1 MKRQRKR
8 STIRRLGR
16 ALLAVVL
23 CSAAVGAYPELATAD
38 NGQSQL
44 ASLSKRVDEMKFALD
59 ETRKTED
66 RVLMPFTILIS
77 ILVAGGA
84 LGIVFSFRDQRRI
97 SQLHELTVGG
107 EVAAQRR
114 TEQGYAS
121 FFEQSQTTL
130 SLVNDTLELAKEA
143 NENAARTM
151 KSQAQSRV
159 DEIEER
165 AQRLMFD
172 VFHAR
177 EFEPIVKDS
186 ARRDELES
194 VAEELRSLEGF
205 LSLQRITLPNYTRF
219 VKAIYQFLQDDTE
232 GALQALQLLSQE
244 GVVGELQRFIEYWF
258 GYMLTTVGEYSEA
271 IASFEHDEVQLD
283 PNHPEYFQ
291 LERIIAETKFFVI
304 AKPKR
309 DGRIADAVRD
319 PRGPRERFA
328 AVAGL
333 LDDLVRLA
341 ADIEASADED
351 AKLHTSLDVARVR
364 ADVYEWVAY
373 DPGHLDDPIP
383 ADAVALAR
391 PLDRGIEPA
400 RAFLG
405 TAEWAGMTDLDV
417 VRAWA
422 LMQVRRICDEQ
433 PEPDFDVSFALAECL
448 FKLGEHEE
456 ADKAFVSA
464 ERTAAAEVGKHHEKR
479 AVASLEESL
488 LICHSR
494 LLKLREGDEQER
506 NSETRQ
512 IRSVLRDALEAV
524 GQMRQARV
532 TVFSQIQRR
541 NVTQEEFK
549 EELAAIVE
557 QDHLEEQ

>member
-1 MKRQRKR
+1 MAA
-8 STIRRLGR
+8 LGVPASAVAASSGSAQID
-16 ALLAVVL
+16 ALSQHVN
-23 CSAAVGAYPELATAD
+23 ELAF
-38 NGQSQL
+38 QL
-44 ASLSKRVDEMKFALD
+44 N

-66 RVLMPFTILIS
+66 RVLTPFTILIS

-84 LGIVFSFRDQRRI
+84 LGIVFSFRDQRRM

-130 SLVNDTLELAKEA
+130 SLVNDTLDLAKEA

-177 EFEPIVKDS
+177 EFEPIIKDS
-186 ARRDELES
+186 ARRGELES

-205 LSLQRITLPNYTRF
+205 LSLQGIELPHYTRF

-244 GVVGELQRFIEYWF
+244 GVVGELQRFVEYWF
-258 GYMLTTVGEYSEA
+258 GYMLTTVGEYPEA

-283 PNHPEYFQ
+283 HNHPEYFQ
-291 LERIIAETKFFVI
+291 LERIIAETRFFAI

-309 DGRIADAVRD
+309 AGRAADGSGET
-319 PRGPRERFA
+319 RGPRERFA
-328 AVAGL
+328 AVAEL
-333 LDDLVRLA
+333 LDDLARLA
-341 ADIEASADED
+341 AAVEASDD
-351 AKLHTSLDVARVR
+351 DGAKLHIRLDVARVR
-364 ADVYEWVAY
+364 ADIYEWVAY
-373 DPGHLDDPIP
+373 DPRHLDDPIP
-383 ADAVALAR
+383 ADAVAQAR
-391 PLDRGIEPA
+391 PLHRGVQQA
-400 RAFLG
+400 VAFLG
-405 TAEWAGMTDLDV
+405 SSEWGRMTEPDV

-422 LMQVRRICDEQ
+422 LMQAKAICEQQ

-448 FKLGEHEE
+448 FKLGDAAE
-456 ADKAFVSA
+456 ADQAFVSA
-464 ERTAAAEVGKHHEKR
+464 EKIAHAMVGEHHEKR
-479 AVASLEESL
+479 AIASLEESL

-494 LLKLREGDEQER
+494 LFKLREGDKEER
-506 NSETRQ
+506 SAEARH
-512 IRSVLRDALEAV
+512 IRTVLRDALEAV
-524 GQMRQARV
+524 NQMRQPRV

-541 NVTQEEFK
+541 NIKQEEFK
-549 EELAAIVE
+549 DELRAIVE
-557 QDHLEEQ
+557 QDHLEDR